1 MVHHKNNLGDK
12 HQTKTFKR
20 SLLAMCV
27 VALAAP
33 SFAQTP
39 AKAEPKKDDAL
50 MEEVVITGMRE
61 SLDSAQDIKRN
72 ADTVVDSI
80 TATDIG
86 ALPDRSV
93 LEAMQ
98 RLPGVSIERFA
109 SSEDPDHFS
118 VEGSGA
124 VIRGMTATRSEFNG
138 RDSFTANSGR
148 GLSWQ
153 DIPPELMAGV
163 DLYKNQT
170 ADMIEGGIGGTVS
183 LRTRKPFDSAKR
195 LMAVSGDVTW
205 GDIAKEA
212 TPTISALYSDRW
224 DTEVGEFGFLV
235 NVAQSELTGT
245 SHGIQADVYK
255 KYNAK
260 DIAGAEKFVGTDGKG
275 TVWMPQASNFLM
287 KEDER
292 ERNGQAMALQWR
304 DPNDT
309 LELSLQYMRSD
320 ATLSW
325 WENALKYQGGYTDLD
340 RKVRPYTGTEFIF
353 DENGVFQSGYMANA
367 PGSADGWRATSNG
380 GHIIGYNPNKTPIY
394 EEVANN
400 RIPNA
405 YSNAPT
411 GMAQFG
417 SKFQAETRGQLTNT
431 LVEDTSFNMK
441 WTPDDVWV
449 IELDYQNVRAET
461 KADDLVMHLG
471 VNALQKFDVS
481 GDTPTSTL
489 VEPWGGVRDANP
501 ALFLDAKDSAGN
513 PRIFPGFTGDPAGDS
528 NYFQDIHSYWY
539 RSAMDHYERSEG
551 DLNAVRFDVKHM
563 FDDLGLITAVK
574 GGVRWSER
582 EQVVRNTSYNW
593 GSIAPEFSSGV
604 LFLDQV
610 PEQANSYEAIDW
622 SNFHRGGVIDIP
634 GGSLLHPTRDYVEN
648 LRTHPNCDRAINKAA
663 GTGAPEYSAGGS
675 WLPYACRTNVDSK
688 YGLFRPD
695 EINNTT
701 ETNNA
706 AYVRV
711 DFGSDDSQ
719 LRYSGNVGLRYVSIE
734 REAEGYVTYPELF
747 RNQSAVEKTPAGVG
761 LPQQLTGPIVLAY
774 AQTQVDAGVYTDL
787 DAFYVDPKNAWV
799 NYANN
804 YLSPA
809 EQNFGNGA
817 SATQVVVDEY
827 NTLLPSFNLKVE
839 LTDDLLARFAVSQ
852 AIALPDMELVR
863 NRATIGAIDTGRVYG
878 TPSVTGEGIEPP
890 KHEVALQSAYIEGWN
905 GTGGNPFL
913 KPMESVQYDATLE
926 WYFGKG
932 ASLTNTLFYKD
943 LSNFFVNG
951 AVTNTFVN
959 PVSGVV
965 DTADIV
971 ATRNGGDGSMAG
983 WEIAYSQFFDFLPAP
998 YNGLGMQANYTFI
1011 ESSGVPNNE
1020 EGYDKTTSWIG
1031 GSSDT
1036 GARVS
1041 MDKVPLQGQ
1050 SKHTFNLVAMYEKDA
1065 WSARLAYNWRSKY
1078 LLTTRDVISKYP
1090 LWNDKAGFLDGSV
1103 FYKVTPDIKVGL
1115 QMTNLLNTQSK
1126 TIMILDNGG
1135 TEAGRSWFIQDR
1147 RASLVFRANF

>member
-1 MVHHKNNLGDK
+1 MVHHKNNLSDK
-12 HQTKTFKR
+12 NQTKTFKR

-50 MEEVVITGMRE
+50 MEEVVITGMRD
-61 SLDSAQDIKRN
+61 SLQSAQDIKRK

-80 TATDIG
+80 TANDIG

-109 SSEDPDHFS
+109 SSDDPDHFS

-195 LMAVSGDVTW
+195 LLSVSGDVTW
-205 GDIAKEA
+205 GDIAQEA

-224 DTEVGEFGFLV
+224 DTEVGEFGFLL
-235 NVAQSELTGT
+235 NIAQSELTGT

-255 KYNAK
+255 KYDASKIEGAK
-260 DIAGAEKFVGTDGKG
+260 DFVGTDGKG

-292 ERNGQAMALQWR
+292 ERNGQAMAVQWR

-340 RKVRPYTGTEFIF
+340 RSTRPVTGTQFVF
-353 DENGVFQSGYMANA
+353 DGNGIFQSGYMANIGQL
-367 PGSADGWRATSNG
+367 PTVDSGGGWRGTSDG
-380 GHIIGYNPNKTPIY
+380 GHIIGYKADGTTPIY
-394 EEVANN
+394 EEVASY
-400 RIPNA
+400 RLPSTYNA
-405 YSNAPT
+405 APT

-417 SKFQAETRGQLTNT
+417 NKYQAETRGQLTNT
-431 LVEDTSFNMK
+431 LVEDTSFNIK
-441 WTPDDVWV
+441 WTPDDAWE
-449 IELDYQNVRAET
+449 IQLDYQNIHAET
-461 KADDLVMHLG
+461 KTDDLVMHLG
-471 VNALQKFDVS
+471 VSAMQKLDVS
-481 GDTPTSTL
+481 GDTPTSSL
-489 VEPWGGVRDANP
+489 VEPWGGKRDANP
-501 ALFLDAKDSAGN
+501 ALFLNSGKVY
-513 PRIFPGFTGDPAGDS
+513 PGFTGDPAGDS

-551 DLNAVRFDVKHM
+551 DSNALRFDVKHM
-563 FDDLGLITAVK
+563 FEDMGLLTAVK

-582 EQVVRNTSYNW
+582 EQVIGLTSYNW
-593 GSIAPEFSSGV
+593 GSLAPEFSSGV
-604 LFLDQV
+604 LYLDHV
-610 PEQANSYEAIDW
+610 PAQANSYEAIDW
-622 SNFHRGGVIDIP
+622 SNFQRGGVIDIP
-634 GGSLLHPTRDYVEN
+634 GGSLLHPTRDYVTN
-648 LRTHPNCDRAINKAA
+648 LRTHPNCDRAINKDA
-663 GTGAPEYSAGGS
+663 GIGAPEYSAGGS
-675 WLPYACRTNVDSK
+675 WLPYACRTNVDGK
-688 YGLFRPD
+688 FGLFRPD
-695 EINNTT
+695 EISNTT

-711 DFGSDDSQ
+711 DFGSDEGA
-719 LRYSGNVGLRYVSIE
+719 LRYSGNVGLRYAGIE
-734 REAEGYVTYPELF
+734 READGYVVFPELF
-747 RNQSAVEKTPAGVG
+747 RNQKKEEKTPTGVG
-761 LPQQLTGPIVLAY
+761 LPKQLTGPIVLAY
-774 AQTQVDAGVYTDL
+774 AQQQVDAGKYTNL
-787 DAFYVDPKNAWV
+787 DAFYSDKKNAWV
-799 NYANN
+799 AYANN
-804 YLSPA
+804 YLPEIEQAFGGGSLIAQSA
-809 EQNFGNGA
+809 E
-817 SATQVVVDEY
+817 
-827 NTLLPSFNLKVE
+827 NTYSTVLPSVNLKVE
-839 LTDDLLARFAVSQ
+839 LTDDLLARVAVSK
-852 AIALPDMELVR
+852 AIALPDMELLRHRVSL
-863 NRATIGAIDTGRVYG
+863 GSIDIGRVYG
-878 TPSVTGEGIEPP
+878 TPTPTDEGVEPP
-890 KHEVALQSAYIEGWN
+890 KYETALQSAYVEAWN

-913 KPMESVQYDATLE
+913 KPMESIQYDATLE

-951 AVTNTFVN
+951 AVNTTFTD

-965 DTADIV
+965 QEADV
-971 ATRNGGDGSMAG
+971 AVTRNGGDGSMAG

-998 YNGLGMQANYTFI
+998 YNGLGMQANYTYI
-1011 ESSGVPNNE
+1011 EASGVPNNE

-1031 GSSDT
+1031 GDTDT

-1050 SKHTFNLVAMYEKDA
+1050 SKHTFNLVAMYEKDE
-1065 WSARLAYNWRSKY
+1065 WSARLAYNWRSRY

-1103 FYKVTPDIKVGL
+1103 FYKITPDIKVGL

-1126 TIMILDNGG
+1126 TIMILDGG
-1135 TEAGRSWFIQDR
+1135 GAEAGRSWFIQDR